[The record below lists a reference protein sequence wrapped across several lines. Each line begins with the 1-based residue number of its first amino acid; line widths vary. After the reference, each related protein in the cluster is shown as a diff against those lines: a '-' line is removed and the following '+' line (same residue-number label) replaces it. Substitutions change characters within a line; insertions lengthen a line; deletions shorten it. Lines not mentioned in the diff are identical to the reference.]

1 MSEHET
7 RAKLFWSGGSQAL
20 RLPKEM
26 RLPGSEAI
34 VRRRGR
40 ALIVEPIE
48 QRDEWGDF
56 WDRLLPLKH
65 KMRRYKTRSAEKRH
79 RI

>member
-1 MSEHET
+1 MT
-7 RAKLFWSGGSQAL
+7 DRDANAKLFWSGGSQAL

-26 RLPGSEAI
+26 RLPGNEAI

-40 ALIVEPIE
+40 ALIVEPVE
-48 QRDEWGDF
+48 ERDEWGNF
-56 WDRLLPLKH
+56 WDRLLPLEQPV
-65 KMRRYKTRSAEKRH
+65 RRWKTRPAEKRR